1 MSYIYVGRDLRDV
14 FMSLWNHYGGHTD
27 LFFEVANNPDTLVG
41 EPLPRCPEDI
51 KDYWKQWISKGWFDW
66 EHDGYPHW
74 SASHHAQTWWDYRHL
89 PNLLFVHFADLLAEP
104 AGEIQRVADFL
115 DIEITAE
122 NLDRVVDAVS
132 FKSMKANGEEILGD
146 AQVFWEQGAKTFMNK
161 GTNGRWRDVLD
172 DNDLAAYE
180 AMKKRSM
187 SPDCA
192 DWLELGRR
200 ALAGAANP

>member
-1 MSYIYVGRDLRDV
+1 MLEVGSLNVNGSIRPMIESRGPRSYLGVDV
-14 FMSLWNHYGGHTD
+14 L
-27 LFFEVANNPDTLVG
+27 
-41 EPLPRCPEDI
+41 
-51 KDYWKQWISKGWFDW
+51 
-66 EHDGYPHW
+66 DGPG
-74 SASHHAQTWWDYRHL
+74 
-89 PNLLFVHFADLLAEP
+89 V
-104 AGEIQRVADFL
+104 
-115 DIEITAE
+115 
-122 NLDRVVDAVS
+122 DRVVDAVS